1 MIVDG
6 ELYHLEFIGWIV
18 EYDGII
24 AMIFNSLELFEGEST
39 GISIGFMI
47 NMLDFWTGRIDD
59 AIVMSNVIVIS
70 VKSVSFLV
78 LPDILS
84 NLPNLFVFLLVV
96 GSSLFLV
103 SQ

>member
-1 MIVDG
+1 
-6 ELYHLEFIGWIV
+6 
-18 EYDGII
+18 
-24 AMIFNSLELFEGEST
+24 MIFNSLELFEGEST
-39 GISIGFMI
+39 RISIGFMI

-96 GSSLFLV
+96 ASSLFLV